1 MKMNINDIL
10 YANGIMNIE
19 GKIIYDAYY
28 DLSINEMKSKLNHLL
43 NELNDDLDK
52 AKSYNDADW
61 MIDIHSWISSIE
73 YALYDGNDID
83 IIIESNEWG
92 II

>member
-1 MKMNINDIL
+1 MNMNINDIL
-10 YANGIMNIE
+10 YENGIMNVD
-19 GKIIYDAYY
+19 GKIIYDVCY

-52 AKSYNDADW
+52 AKSYNDIDW
-61 MIDIHSWISSIE
+61 MMDINLWISSIE
-73 YALYDGNDID
+73 FALYDGNDID
-83 IIIESNEWG
+83 IIMESNVWG

>member
-1 MKMNINDIL
+1 MKMNVNNIL
-10 YANGIMNIE
+10 YANGIMNVD

-43 NELNDDLDK
+43 NGLNDDLNK
-52 AKSYNDADW
+52 AKSCNDMDW
-61 MIDIHSWISSIE
+61 MMEIHSWISSIE
-73 YALYDGNDID
+73 FALYDGNNID
-83 IIIESNEWG
+83 IIMESINWG